1 MAKMTHALDTDA
13 QRNARAREKVKKGI
27 RNGTLEDVLLRAAI
41 EKEKLLNYFQCN
53 KEDRWGVLLEA
64 RSLLSVRAFMSS
76 IHNSNYEVATF
87 SAKRSLCQIF
97 AIRTKRPYV
106 LCSPNFIY

>member
-13 QRNARAREKVKKGI
+13 QRNARTREKVKKGI

-53 KEDRWGVLLEA
+53 KQDRWGVLLEA
-64 RSLLSVRAFMSS
+64 RSLLVRVFMSS
-76 IHNSNYEVATF
+76 IHNSNYEVDTF
-87 SAKRSLCQIF
+87 SVKRILCQIF
-97 AIRTKRPYV
+97 AIRIKRPYV
-106 LCSPNFIY
+106 LCS